1 MFIESKNQGDMNKK
15 TSHDC
20 ISQRNPLSSAQSKV
34 AQVKIMLISSSLDK
48 DEKWHKKESS

>member
-1 MFIESKNQGDMNKK
+1 MFIESRNQGDMNKK

-48 DEKWHKKESS
+48 YEKWHKKESS